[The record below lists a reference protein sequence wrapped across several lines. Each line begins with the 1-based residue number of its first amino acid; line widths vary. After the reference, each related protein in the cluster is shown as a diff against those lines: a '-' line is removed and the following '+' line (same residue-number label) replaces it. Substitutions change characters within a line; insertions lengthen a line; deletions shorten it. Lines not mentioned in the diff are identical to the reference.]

1 MPHFAGIS
9 MLPFH
14 LERMELQSPTATPD
28 QCAVF
33 AKKVDIN
40 RLGNNPTKLTVED
53 VEALY
58 RKILVHK

>member
-1 MPHFAGIS
+1 MAYSLKEINDAVRSDPKGFA
-9 MLPFH
+9 
-14 LERMELQSPTATPD
+14 EACD
-28 QCAVF
+28 AAF

>member
-1 MPHFAGIS
+1 MDI
-9 MLPFH
+9 PFPKMGAEPGN
-14 LERMELQSPTATPD
+14 LA
-28 QCAVF
+28 AAF